1 MSRRFALLGS
11 VLALL
16 AAAIAMA
23 AFTGCGDDDDD
34 SNQAATTKT
43 TTTTSAATYKTEVT
57 KISTQ
62 FAQAGQAFKNSVSAQ
77 STPQQAAS
85 ALETFQGKVEKAA
98 DDLEGLAAP
107 TNVAA
112 PHRQLVDAFRGIAEA
127 CQPAI
132 DSGKEGDRS
141 KFRSD
146 LRALQSALNGRLGNQ
161 AKEAA
166 QQIDRGLAG
175 Q

>member
-16 AAAIAMA
+16 LVA
-23 AFTGCGDDDDD
+23 GCGDDDDKD
-34 SNQAATTKT
+34 SNKPATTKT
-43 TTTTSAATYKTEVT
+43 TSTTSTAGYKTDVT
-57 KISTQ
+57 QISTR
-62 FAQAGQAFKNSVSAQ
+62 FAQAGQTFKNSVSAQ
-77 STPQQAAS
+77 STPQQAAA
-85 ALETFQGKVEKAA
+85 ALEAFQGRVEKAA
-98 DDLEGLAAP
+98 DDLDALTP
-107 TNVAA
+107 PSNVATA
-112 PHRQLVDAFRGIAEA
+112 HDNLVDAFRGIAEA

-132 DSGKEGDRS
+132 DSGKAGNRT

-146 LRALQSALNGRLGNQ
+146 LRTLQAALNGRLGNQ

-166 QQIDRGLAG
+166 NQIDQGLAG

>member
-16 AAAIAMA
+16 LVA
-23 AFTGCGDDDDD
+23 GCGDDDDNGT
-34 SNQAATTKT
+34 NQPATTKT
-43 TTTTSAATYKTEVT
+43 TRTTSPAQYKSDVT

-62 FAQAGQAFKNSVSAQ
+62 FAQAGQTFKNSVSAQ
-77 STPQQAAS
+77 STPQQAAA
-85 ALETFQGKVEKAA
+85 ALETFQGKVETAA
-98 DDLEGLAAP
+98 DDLDGLTP
-107 TNVAA
+107 PGNVAA
-112 PHRQLVDAFRGIAEA
+112 AHDKLVDAFRGIAEA

-132 DSGKEGDRS
+132 NSGKAGNRS

-146 LRALQSALNGRLGNQ
+146 LRALQAALNGRLGNQ
-161 AKEAA
+161 AKDAA
-166 QQIDRGLAG
+166 NQIDQGLAG